1 MCPPLYKHQ
10 PSGCTHTSTLQ
21 DVSYSLGDLSPLDL
35 GRTEGM
41 IIRSDNLTLCSVPG
55 PKTSRLDFNVGRL
68 ALITAGTW
76 PFRRSS

>member
-21 DVSYSLGDLSPLDL
+21 DVSYSLGDLSPIDL

-41 IIRSDNLTLCSVPG
+41 IIRSDNLTLCSIPG
-55 PKTSRLDFNVGRL
+55 QKRAGSKL
-68 ALITAGTW
+68 ALAGPDYRW
-76 PFRRSS
+76 DLAF